1 MSPRSPRIL
10 TRMTK
15 RKMNTN
21 LDPYRL
27 VGDKQVRKTMQL
39 LIDDGWR
46 FVRLSSSQ
54 HPILRWPK
62 SGVQITLP
70 LTPSD
75 HRALRNTLSTARRIS
90 GINHR
95 I

>member
-1 MSPRSPRIL
+1 MV
-10 TRMTK
+10 K
-15 RKMNTN
+15 RQMRTN

-39 LIDDGWR
+39 LIDDGWC

-54 HPILRWPK
+54 HPILRWPE
-62 SGVQITLP
+62 SGAQITLP

-75 HRALRNTLSTARRIS
+75 RRGLRNTLSTARRAS
-90 GINHR
+90 GVDHR